1 MSSPVPVPGSGPTVV
16 AVPVPGQTPSTPQAV
31 PVSPVVVTQDT
42 YEVTFG
48 GTGEIRLET
57 GKSRWYAGTGGM
69 LRTVR
74 ASVATPAAG
83 SDIVIVVNKNASPWV
98 TLAIPAG
105 AFMAASNVHLPIQS
119 GDYLTVDI
127 TQIGSD
133 TPGDFLTLSLNLS
146 RSS

>member
-48 GTGEIRLET
+48 GTGEIKVDT

-83 SDIVIVVNKNASPWV
+83 SDITVVINKNASPWV

-105 AFMAASNVHLPIQS
+105 QYTASSNVHLPIQA
-119 GDYLTVDI
+119 GDYLTVD
-127 TQIGSD
+127 TPQVGSVS
-133 TPGDFLTLSLNLS
+133 PGEFLTLSLNLS